1 MGLTLPN
8 SSTTPAESPAKM
20 RECMKAAQA
29 IKICME
35 KNITPKKL
43 HTKESFENALVM
55 MMALGG
61 STNAVLHMLA
71 IAGTAGVPLTL
82 DDFQRV
88 SNKIPFLA
96 DLAPSGK
103 YFAADLFEIGGM
115 AAVMKC
121 MSLSTSLDL
130 SQLIFI

>member
-43 HTKESFENALVM
+43 LTKESFENALVM

-61 STNAVLHMLA
+61 STNAVLHLLA

-121 MSLSTSLDL
+121 MSLSVPLN
-130 SQLIFI
+130 IFRLTFI

>member
-1 MGLTLPN
+1 
-8 SSTTPAESPAKM
+8 
-20 RECMKAAQA
+20 
-29 IKICME
+29 ME

-43 HTKESFENALVM
+43 LTKEAFENALVV

-61 STNAVLHMLA
+61 STNAVLHLLA

-103 YFAADLFEIGGM
+103 YFAADLFEVGGL

-121 MSLSTSLDL
+121 TCPLLFYTSLVRR
-130 SQLIFI
+130 SPT